1 MGTVVKCNRWRSSMM
16 QIYSRIMVGL
26 FLIVPLVFASE
37 NEQLERNE
45 KLISTFQIVR
55 FPNEVCVG
63 SSSRNGTCYTSAEC
77 SDKGGTSSGS
87 CADGFGVCCTFTIA
101 TCDSSTSENLT
112 YWTNPT
118 TLSGTSCGLTV
129 CPVTDDICSLRL
141 DFTGFVITGPS
152 SYTVLQVNRRFGMA
166 AGKVCA
172 AGTTCDAMGSTLA
185 TNCMTDTFHA
195 QGASASSS
203 PPVVCGTLTG
213 SHMYLEADM
222 DRCNLLN
229 FSFSDKVNSA
239 LADINTRGTIAFA
252 ARTWDI
258 TVTQIECTSVMLP
271 PPGCT
276 QYSASPSAKF
286 LITSYNWQS
295 GAGIQLGQQ
304 HQRICIRRERG
315 NCRGCFAAADALFKI
330 SGNIAIATTYSLPGA
345 CCGYYTTLGPFV
357 TAEEEIFYGG
367 LGYGDTAGENVWGGF
382 DCVIIPGAQ
391 GPAEADLGTVE
402 AAQTATKMSASIL
415 SVANDSPMSWPPQ
428 ICGNSRGLGIG
439 CEDLQECAMM
449 GTAIAAGQDIGAIY
463 TTAINSTV
471 CTKNAPFMLEFL
483 SDDLEGMGDEA
494 GMEYSDLDNG
504 AEGFQILSTQLACT

>member
-16 QIYSRIMVGL
+16 QIYSRVIVGL
-26 FLIVPLVFASE
+26 FLIVPLVLASE

-77 SDKGGTSSGS
+77 SDKGGTSAGS
-87 CADGFGVCCTFTIA
+87 CADGFGVCCTFTIT
-101 TCDSSTSENLT
+101 TCDQSTSENLT
-112 YWTNPT
+112 YWTNPSSLSDT
-118 TLSGTSCGLTV
+118 TIPIGPVSCGLTV
-129 CPVTDDICSLRL
+129 CPATAD
-141 DFTGFVITGPS
+141 
-152 SYTVLQVNRRFGMA
+152 Q
-166 AGKVCA
+166 
-172 AGTTCDAMGSTLA
+172 MGSTLA

-195 QGASASSS
+195 QGASPSSS

-213 SHMYLEADM
+213 SHMYVEADT
-222 DRCNLLN
+222 DRCNMLS
-229 FSFSDKVNSA
+229 FSFADKANTA
-239 LADINTRGTIAFA
+239 LADINTRGTIAFG

-276 QYSASPSAKF
+276 QYFASPSAKF

-471 CTKNAPFMLEFL
+471 CTKNAHFMLEFL
-483 SDDLEGMGDEA
+483 SDDLEGMGGEA
-494 GMEYSDLDNG
+494 GMEYSDPDNG
-504 AEGFQILSTQLACT
+504 AEGFQILSTQLAC